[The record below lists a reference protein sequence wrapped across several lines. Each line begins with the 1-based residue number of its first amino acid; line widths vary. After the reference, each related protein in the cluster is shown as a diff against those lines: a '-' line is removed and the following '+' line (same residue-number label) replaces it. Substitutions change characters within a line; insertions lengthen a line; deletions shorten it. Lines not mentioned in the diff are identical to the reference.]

1 MLYNYNKLKNMQY
14 TNIQYTNIQYT
25 QIICY
30 NLYDLHCKIK
40 YFIYFTVFLNIAA
53 INYLYYKIFSC
64 TNNNL
69 IVLLNHSI
77 NLNGCIIIKF
87 IQWINNHLQFLK
99 NDNVKNDFIEKLFS
113 NYYEN
118 CSIHALKYTK
128 KMFFQEFGYL
138 FDDIFVLDDTFKI
151 KSGSIAQVY
160 KGYIKKTCLP
170 LCKFKSPSLLAF
182 ISDKGNHAISEGV
195 KEKSEIAIKVV
206 HPEIKYQM
214 IYPIYFVKMYK
225 FFVTNFICLKKYDT
239 IFNFDSFFDNLK
251 KQINMVNEY
260 NNNEYFYNKYKNNNI
275 FYIPKPLFKSNNFLI
290 MEYVEGEPFE
300 NLDISDYKKQIL
312 ISFLSIFIKDNYM
325 FGKYVHCDLH
335 DANWKVLKPE
345 LNSEIYKIVIYDFG
359 YVLENDLGETIQNL
373 IYYLDMNNTYELGK
387 IMFDTVE
394 NSISDF
400 HNENC
405 ISDFH
410 NETELKSYKEEFID
424 NFVKYNERCY
434 PYTDNNLIACYNFCY
449 SNGYKL
455 KKNILDFFIS
465 MMLLQKYFKI
475 YIFSN
480 FEDVN
485 HVFNDANYYKYI
497 YSINS
502 FYVSICEKYDVFK
515 QVKDH
520 INERYILNPFF
531 IEKIKYTNNYFDSL
545 NTNQD
550 FDI

>member
-1 MLYNYNKLKNMQY
+1 MIYNYNKLKKM
-14 TNIQYTNIQYT
+14 QYTNIQYT

-30 NLYDLHCKIK
+30 NLYNLHCKIK
-40 YFIYFTVFLNIAA
+40 YFIYFTILLNSVA

-99 NDNVKNDFIEKLFS
+99 NDNVKNEFIEKLFS
-113 NYYEN
+113 KYYEN

-128 KMFFQEFGYL
+128 NMFFQEFGYV
-138 FDDIFVLDDTFKI
+138 FDDIFVLDETFKI

-160 KGYIKKTCLP
+160 KGYIKKT
-170 LCKFKSPSLLAF
+170 FV
-182 ISDKGNHAISEGV
+182 SDKGNHIISEGFEDDCSKETST
-195 KEKSEIAIKVV
+195 KEKSLTKSYAIAIKVV

-260 NNNEYFYNKYKNNNI
+260 NNNEHFYNKYKNDNI
-275 FYIPKPLFKSNNFLI
+275 IVIPKPLFKSNNFLI
-290 MEYVEGEPFE
+290 MEYIEGEHFE
-300 NLDISDYKKQIL
+300 NVDITDYKKQII
-312 ISFLSIFIKDNYM
+312 ISFISMFIKDNYM

-335 DANWKVLKPE
+335 DANWKVLKPQE
-345 LNSEIYKIVIYDFG
+345 FNSDGLNSQIYKIVIYDFG
-359 YVLENDLGETIQNL
+359 YVLENDLGETIQKL
-373 IYYLDMNNTYELGK
+373 IYYLDMNNIYELGK
-387 IMFDTVE
+387 IMFD
-394 NSISDF
+394 II
-400 HNENC
+400 C
-405 ISDFH
+405 ISDFP

-485 HVFNDANYYKYI
+485 HAFNDANYYKYI

-515 QVKDH
+515 HVKDH

-531 IEKIKYTNNYFDSL
+531 IEKIKYSNNYFDSL
-545 NTNQD
+545 NTNRDFDTNMD